1 MEHTPEAARTPLW
14 RKWLWPFG
22 SKPKPKVKKPFW
34 KEWLDAIVFAAIA
47 AVIIRTFF
55 LEAFMIPSSSMERS
69 LLVGD
74 FLFVSKFHYGAR
86 LPMAPLAV
94 PLVHN
99 KLPFIN
105 AKSYLD
111 WVRLPY
117 LRLWGFSEVKRND
130 IVVFNWPAHDIR
142 PLGGSD
148 FLALHSIPSLKENYI
163 KRCVAVP
170 GDKIEIRN
178 GDLYVNGS
186 PAELPEGVQYNYVV
200 HTRNTDFSL
209 ALKEMGFRKPM
220 INPQDPTNDPN
231 ANVIYRGTDNK
242 TGELVWIAAMSPNQ
256 VEAFKAKVPV
266 TKMRRLL
273 QEPDTAFTP
282 GRNMMCFPNHMNNR
296 WNIDNLGPLVVPK
309 KGETIFLTPE
319 ILPLYERII
328 GVYERHKLNL
338 AGNTIFIDD
347 APATSY
353 TFEMDYY
360 WMMGDNRNNSE
371 DSRFWGFVP
380 EDHIVGKPL
389 LVFFSKEGGIRWDR
403 FFLLPR

>member
-1 MEHTPEAARTPLW
+1 MDKSAEKTPPRW
-14 RKWLWPFG
+14 RRYLWPFG
-22 SKPKPKVKKPFW
+22 KKRKPKVKKPFW
-34 KEWLDAIVFAAIA
+34 KEWLDAIVFAAVA

-99 KLPFIN
+99 KLPFVN

-111 WVRLPY
+111 WIRLPY
-117 LRLWGFSEVKRND
+117 IRLWGFTDVERND
-130 IVVFNWPAHDIR
+130 IVVFNWPAHDVR
-142 PLGGSD
+142 QLMGSD
-148 FLALHSIPSLKENYI
+148 FKATHKIPSLKENYI

-170 GDKIEIRN
+170 GDQLEIKN
-178 GDLYVNGS
+178 GELYINGQL
-186 PAELPEGVQYNYVV
+186 AEAPGGMQYAYRVWTPNADYSTLF
-200 HTRNTDFSL
+200 HEL
-209 ALKEMGFRKPM
+209 GFRRPTVSDR
-220 INPQDPTNDPN
+220 DPENDPN
-231 ANVIYRGTDNK
+231 ANVQAISYDQEKNRILWRISMAPDVVPKLQAAIPAATVK
-242 TGELVWIAAMSPNQ
+242 RELMPADTTQGRLPYTP
-256 VEAFKAKVPV
+256 AF
-266 TKMRRLL
+266 
-273 QEPDTAFTP
+273 
-282 GRNMMCFPNHMNNR
+282 FPNHAAYH
-296 WNIDNLGPLVVPK
+296 WNADNLGPIVLPR
-309 KGETIFLTPE
+309 KGTTVQLTPQN
-319 ILPLYERII
+319 LPLYERII
-328 GVYERHKLNL
+328 GVYERHKLNV
-338 AGNTIFIDD
+338 AGNTILIDD
-347 APATSY
+347 QPVTSY